1 MFETRE
7 MSSDTQVRRYD
18 DIARGMPWINYSVTC
33 LLRKL

>member
-18 DIARGMPWINYSVTC
+18 DIAGGMPCMNYSVSC